1 MTDRTQPPAG
11 TPHAPVPNEILIREV
26 EARLAIIDGAAL
38 RRGRLAR
45 LQAELRDRD
54 LAGCVLFDPVN
65 MRYAT
70 GLRNYQVMQMHIP
83 FRYAFVPAD
92 GKAVGFE
99 LGAEGADSPYP
110 ETVAEIRPSRI
121 PNFFL
126 GGSRLAEHAGR
137 WARDI
142 AQLARDHAGANRQIA
157 VDRIGPAHL
166 QALQAAGL
174 TAVEAQEPVEL
185 ARAIKL
191 PEELA
196 AMAVDIFVA
205 EAGVARMKE
214 ALRPGLSEN
223 AFWSILHET
232 NAAAGGEWIE
242 CRLVASGQR
251 TNPWGAEC
259 SGKTIEA
266 GELVGFDTDMVG
278 PGGTCADISRTLL
291 CGDGPPTERQKE
303 LYRMAVEQLEH
314 NMALVR
320 PGISFRDYAE
330 RCWPLPDAFVANR
343 YPEVAHGIGLCDE
356 YPGIPA
362 IQDWDDQGY
371 QGGYDG
377 VIEENMTLCVE
388 SYIGAEGGPE
398 GVKLEQQVLVTAEGC
413 RLLST
418 FPLEDIFLN

>member
-1 MTDRTQPPAG
+1 MS
-11 TPHAPVPNEILIREV
+11 HVPISNETLIAEV
-26 EARLAIIDGAAL
+26 EARLARIDHAAL

-45 LQAELRDRD
+45 LQAELRARD

-99 LGAEGADSPYP
+99 LGAEEAESPTP

-126 GGSRLAEHAGR
+126 AGGRLAEHARR
-137 WARDI
+137 WAADI
-142 AQLARDHAGANRQIA
+142 AQLAKDAAGANRRIA

-166 QALQAAGL
+166 AALEAAGL
-174 TAVEAQEPVEL
+174 ATVEAQEPVEL
-185 ARAIKL
+185 ARAVKL

-196 AMAVDIFVA
+196 VMAVDIFVA
-205 EAGVARMKE
+205 EAGIARMK
-214 ALRPGLSEN
+214 ATLRPGMTEN
-223 AFWSILHET
+223 AFWSVLHET

-242 CRLVASGQR
+242 CRLVASGAR

-259 SGKTIEA
+259 SAKAIEA

-291 CGDGPPTERQKE
+291 CGDGPPSQRQKD
-303 LYRMAVEQLEH
+303 LYRLAAEQLEH

-330 RCWPLPDAFVANR
+330 RCWPLPEAYVANR

-356 YPGIPA
+356 YPGIPP
-362 IQDWDDQGY
+362 IQDWDERGFR
-371 QGGYDG
+371 GGYDG
-377 VIEENMTLCVE
+377 VIEENMTLCIE

-398 GVKLEQQVLVTAEGC
+398 GVKLEQQVLVTAAGC
-413 RLLST
+413 RPLST
-418 FPLEDIFLN
+418 FPLEVIFLT

>member
-1 MTDRTQPPAG
+1 MIQAI
-11 TPHAPVPNEILIREV
+11 APVSNDTLIREV
-26 EARLAIIDGAAL
+26 EAHLAKIDGAAL

-45 LQAELRDRD
+45 LQAELRARD

-65 MRYAT
+65 IRYAT

-83 FRYAFVPAD
+83 FRYAFVPAE

-99 LGAEGADSPYP
+99 LVAEGADSPYP

-126 GGSRLAEHAGR
+126 AGGRLAEHARR
-137 WARDI
+137 WAADI
-142 AQLARDHAGANRQIA
+142 AELAKDSAGANRRIA
-157 VDRIGPAHL
+157 VDRVGPAHFE
-166 QALQAAGL
+166 ALQAAGL
-174 TAVEAQEPVEL
+174 TALEAQEPIEL

-196 AMAVDIFVA
+196 TMAVDIFVA
-205 EAGVARMKE
+205 EAGIARMKD
-214 ALRPGLSEN
+214 ALRPGLTEN

-232 NAAAGGEWIE
+232 NTAAGGEWIE

-259 SGKTIEA
+259 SAKAIEA

-278 PGGTCADISRTLL
+278 PGGYCADISRTLL
-291 CGDGPPTERQKE
+291 CGDGTPTGRQKD

-320 PGISFRDYAE
+320 PGITFRDYAE
-330 RCWPLPDAFVANR
+330 RCWPLPEPYLANR

-362 IQDWDDQGY
+362 IQDWDERGY
-371 QGGYDG
+371 RGGYEG
-377 VIEENMTLCVE
+377 VIEEDMTLCVE

-398 GVKLEQQVLVTAEGC
+398 GVKLEQQVLVTATGC

-418 FPLEDIFLN
+418 FPLEDIFLG

>member
-1 MTDRTQPPAG
+1 MSH
-11 TPHAPVPNEILIREV
+11 TPISNDTLIREV
-26 EARLAIIDGAAL
+26 ETRLVEIDGAAL
-38 RRGRLAR
+38 RIGRLAR
-45 LQAELRDRD
+45 LQAELRARD

-92 GKAVGFE
+92 G
-99 LGAEGADSPYP
+99 
-110 ETVAEIRPSRI
+110 
-121 PNFFL
+121 
-126 GGSRLAEHAGR
+126 SRLGEHARR
-137 WARDI
+137 WAADI
-142 AQLARDHAGANRQIA
+142 NQLVKDHAGANRRVA

-166 QALQAAGL
+166 AALEAAGL
-174 TAVEAQEPVEL
+174 TAVEAQEPMEL
-185 ARAIKL
+185 ARAVKL

-196 AMAVDIFVA
+196 LMAVDIFVA
-205 EAGVARMKE
+205 EAGIARMKS
-214 ALRPGLSEN
+214 ALRPGLTEN
-223 AFWSILHET
+223 AFWSVLHET
-232 NAAAGGEWIE
+232 NTAAGGEWIE

-259 SGKTIEA
+259 SGKMIEA

-291 CGDGPPTERQKE
+291 CGDGPPSRRQKD
-303 LYRMAVEQLEH
+303 LYRLAVEQLEH

-330 RCWPLPDAFVANR
+330 RCWPLPAAYVANR

-356 YPGIPA
+356 YPGIPP
-362 IQDWDDQGY
+362 IQDWDERGY
-371 QGGYDG
+371 RGGYEG

-388 SYIGAEGGPE
+388 SYIGADGGPE

-418 FPLEDIFLN
+418 FPLEDTFLT

>member
-1 MTDRTQPPAG
+1 MS
-11 TPHAPVPNEILIREV
+11 HVPISNETLIAEV
-26 EARLAIIDGAAL
+26 EARLARIDHAAL

-45 LQAELRDRD
+45 LQAELRARD

-99 LGAEGADSPYP
+99 LGAEEAESPTP

-126 GGSRLAEHAGR
+126 AGGRLAEHARR
-137 WARDI
+137 WAADI
-142 AQLARDHAGANRQIA
+142 AQLAKDAAGANRRIA

-166 QALQAAGL
+166 AALQAAGL
-174 TAVEAQEPVEL
+174 AAVEAQEPVEL
-185 ARAIKL
+185 ARAVKL

-196 AMAVDIFVA
+196 VMAVDIFVA
-205 EAGVARMKE
+205 EAGIARMK
-214 ALRPGLSEN
+214 ATLRPGMTEN
-223 AFWSILHET
+223 AFWSVLHET

-242 CRLVASGQR
+242 CRLVASGPR

-259 SGKTIEA
+259 SAKAIEA

-291 CGDGPPTERQKE
+291 CGDGPPSQRQKD
-303 LYRMAVEQLEH
+303 LYRLAAEQLEH

-330 RCWPLPDAFVANR
+330 RCWPLPEAYVANR

-356 YPGIPA
+356 YPGIPP
-362 IQDWDDQGY
+362 IQDWDERGFR
-371 QGGYDG
+371 GGYDG
-377 VIEENMTLCVE
+377 VIEENMTLCIE

-398 GVKLEQQVLVTAEGC
+398 GVKLEQQVLVTAAGC
-413 RLLST
+413 RPLST
-418 FPLEDIFLN
+418 FPLEEMFLT